1 MFQDW
6 PNTNNRTKSDMIKAD
21 IRVPCIELS
30 KGKIGV
36 SRNPIGDVLRIVI
49 PSNNGPKVDNS
60 DWTWERGT
68 NRLIT

>member
-1 MFQDW
+1 
-6 PNTNNRTKSDMIKAD
+6 MIKAD

-60 DWTWERGT
+60 DWT
-68 NRLIT
+68 